1 MYRRMLALLVVAVL
15 MLGAVAIVSAQ
26 DDLVFPVGEGP
37 FTWSDLDAFNEM
49 DFAGEEVVFFGPWL
63 RTEGEAVEKIVQYF
77 NDATGANVVYVGSD
91 SFEQQIIVD
100 IQGGNPPNLAAFPQ
114 PGLAANAASI
124 GGLVPLSDDVK
135 QYVLDNYAA
144 GQSWV
149 DLGTYADEMGDP
161 QFYSIF
167 YNVNLKSI
175 VWYVPDEFAEN
186 GYEIPQT
193 WDELVALSEQ
203 MAEDGTTPW
212 CIGIGSQAA
221 TGWPATDWVED
232 IMLRTV
238 EGSVY
243 DQWVTNEIP
252 FTDDR
257 VKNAIELYGLF
268 AKDPRFV
275 NGGPDAVVTTDFR
288 DSPAGLFTTPPQC
301 YMHRQASFIA
311 ANFPEGVEVGVD
323 ADFFYFPPIDEAL
336 GNPVLGAGT
345 LVAVTKDSPATQ
357 AFLEFLLTPLAHE
370 LWAAQGG
377 FLTPLK
383 TINIDS
389 YQTPTLQKQGEIL
402 LNADVF
408 RFDGSDLMPGA
419 IGAGAFWTAMVD
431 YTGGASVDD
440 VTEAVQKAW
449 DDIK

>member
-1 MYRRMLALLVVAVL
+1 MLALLVVAVL

-175 VWYVPDEFAEN
+175 VWYVSDEFAEN